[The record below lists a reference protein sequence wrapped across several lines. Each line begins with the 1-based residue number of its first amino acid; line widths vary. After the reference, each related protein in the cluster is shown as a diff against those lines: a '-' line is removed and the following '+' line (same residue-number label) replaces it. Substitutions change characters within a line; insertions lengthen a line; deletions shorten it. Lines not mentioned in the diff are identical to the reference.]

1 MELSIIVPAY
11 NEEKRINPFLRDL
24 LCYSKQHFRDYE
36 IIIVNDG
43 SKDNT
48 VGVVSRLIKRE
59 KESRARM
66 ISYSENKG
74 KGYAVR
80 KGVLESKGENMIFI
94 DADGSIAPDQIPL
107 MLEKLK
113 KYDVV
118 VGSRRI
124 RGADVDAS
132 GFRVFIGTMFNYYV
146 NLLYRIDVWDN
157 LCGFK
162 GFRKKAAKDLFRDL
176 ISRRWIFDVE
186 LFYKIRKKG
195 YKMHELPIRW
205 VHKEDTK
212 IRPLDP
218 LKMAWQLLA
227 LRMRLLRN

>member
-11 NEEKRINPFLRDL
+11 NEEKRITPFLRDL